1 MSGFLD
7 TPSPRWFTIGAHRPF
22 LEDLAEGVWKTLAPA
37 GPEALAQATILIPT
51 RRAARSLAEAF
62 LKAAGKAAVLLPQI
76 RALGDLDEDEPP
88 FEAEDI
94 ALHLPAAISP
104 MRRRFEL
111 AHLVVEHEGLLERSL
126 DAGAALELADALAG
140 FLDGCQIEETG
151 DPLAVE
157 ALVEGELARHWQVS
171 ARFLNLA
178 LEAWPRRLVVLGL
191 MDVAERRVKLMRA
204 LAARW
209 RDRPPSDVLIA
220 AGSTGAAPAAAD
232 LLAAIAAAPNG
243 AVVLPGLDMP
253 LADAAWA
260 EVDEAHPQGALRRL
274 LDRSGVARLQV
285 REWDP
290 AKESDARGRWR
301 RRVINEAL
309 RPPAATADWLEQIAA
324 LRAEGATAGTDP
336 IAEGLTGLVSLT
348 AAGEEE
354 AAAVAALL
362 LRETLETPDK
372 TAALITPDAALA
384 RRVSARLTR
393 WNITADSSAGQ
404 PLAAAPIAVL
414 ASLVARA
421 AADPADPVTLLGIVK
436 HPLTRLGLD
445 EETLERGR
453 RALERYGLRGPRPA
467 GWEALT
473 ERLTECLAK
482 AAGEDADADESS
494 KARAAAIAQAIDLAD
509 RLRVALD
516 VARAPYLEDTA
527 AAAADAARGV
537 VSALEILAAGPQGG
551 LGELWAGQAGEVAA
565 GLFAALLEESD
576 GLPVVTRAG
585 FSQLIDHLTA
595 AELVRPGG
603 ASHPRLRI
611 LGVLE
616 ARLIRADRLILAGL
630 EEGVWPRGAP
640 IDPFLSRPMRARL
653 GLPPPERRIGLS
665 AHDFAQAAAAPEV
678 ILIDSERRAGAPATA
693 SRWLWRLRT
702 LAKGAGVALPGRREV
717 LAWARALDAPILPP
731 PPALRTATR
740 PRPVPPLAARPRRMS
755 VTGVER
761 WVRDPYAIYARD
773 VLKLKPLDAPD
784 APIEAMARGAAIHAA
799 FERFAREHPEVLP
812 DDAEA
817 RFAALVIEELARA
830 GMPQARMAREHALA
844 ANVAPWVVAF
854 ERRRRPGARL
864 IVEARGEHRFEGPG
878 GPFTLTAR
886 ADRIE
891 ARGEIADI
899 LDFKTGA
906 APTARQMRVGFSP
919 QLTLTGAI
927 LARGGFAD
935 LGPIAPGEL
944 LYVRVSGGRTPG
956 REERRGVPGE
966 SETLAEAAFEGLGR
980 RVALFD
986 RADTPYPSWAAPQ
999 FIGRQGGD
1007 YDHLARVWE
1016 WHMIGEG
1023 DAEGGE

>member
-1 MSGFLD
+1 MNSFLD
-7 TPSPRWFTIGAHRPF
+7 APSPRWFTIGAHRPF
-22 LEDLAEGVWKTLAPA
+22 LADLATGVWKALGPA
-37 GPEALAQATILIPT
+37 EPEALAEATILIPT
-51 RRAARSLAEAF
+51 RRAARSMAEAF
-62 LKAAGKAAVLLPQI
+62 LKAAGTKAVLLPQI
-76 RALGDLDEDEPP
+76 RALGDLDEGEPP
-88 FEAEDI
+88 FEAGDV
-94 ALHLPAAISP
+94 ALDLAPAISP

-111 AHLVVEHEGLLERSL
+111 ARLVVENEGFLERQL
-126 DAGAALELADALAG
+126 DAGAALELADALAA

-151 DPLAVE
+151 DPAAVE
-157 ALVEGELARHWQVS
+157 ALVEGELARHWQLS

-178 LEAWPRRLVVLGL
+178 LEAWPRRLDALGL
-191 MDVAERRVKLMRA
+191 MDVAERRVKLLRA
-204 LAARW
+204 LATRW
-209 RDRPPSDVLIA
+209 RDRPPADVLIA

-232 LLAAIAAAPNG
+232 LLAAIAAAPRG
-243 AVVLPGLDMP
+243 CVVLPGLDRS
-253 LADAAWA
+253 LADTAWA
-260 EVDEAHPQGALRRL
+260 EVGEAHPQGALKRL
-274 LDRSGVARLQV
+274 LERSGLTRAQV

-290 AKESDARGRWR
+290 AREADARGRWR

-309 RPPAATADWLEQIAA
+309 RPPEATADWLDQIAA
-324 LRAEGATAGTDP
+324 LRAESTADGVDP

-348 AAGEEE
+348 AKSEEE
-354 AAAVAALL
+354 AATVAALL
-362 LRETLETPDK
+362 LRESLETPGD

-384 RRVSARLTR
+384 RRVSARLRR

-404 PLAAAPIAVL
+404 PLAAAPLAVL

-421 AADPADPVTLLGIVK
+421 VADPVDPVTLLGIVK

-445 EETLERGR
+445 EAALKGGR
-453 RALERYGLRGPRPA
+453 RALERHGLRGPRPA

-473 ERLTECLAK
+473 DRL
-482 AAGEDADADESS
+482 
-494 KARAAAIAQAIDLAD
+494 RAAVGESPERDDACRARGVAIAQAIDLAE
-509 RLRVALD
+509 RLRAALS
-516 VARAPYLEDTA
+516 A
-527 AAAADAARGV
+527 AETPFIDETTPAADAARGV
-537 VSALEILAAGPQGG
+537 ASALESLAAGPEGG
-551 LGELWAGQAGEVAA
+551 LGDLWAGQAGEAA
-565 GLFAALLEESD
+565 VGLFAALLNESG
-576 GLPVVTRAG
+576 GLPPVTRAG
-585 FSQLIDHLTA
+585 FSQLIDHLMA
-595 AELVRPGG
+595 GELVRPGG

-630 EEGVWPRGAP
+630 EEGVWPRAAP
-640 IDPFLSRPMRARL
+640 IDPFLSRPMRAKL

-678 ILIDSERRAGAPATA
+678 ILINSERRAGAPATA

-702 LAKGAGVALPGRREV
+702 LAKGAGVDLPGRPEI
-717 LAWARALDAPILPP
+717 LEWARALDAPISPP

-740 PRPVPPLAARPRRMS
+740 PRPVPPLAARPRKMS
-755 VTGVER
+755 VTAVER

-773 VLKLKPLDAPD
+773 ILRLRPLDPPD
-784 APIEAMARGAAIHAA
+784 AAIEAMARGSAIHAA
-799 FERFAREHPEVLP
+799 LERFAREHPDALP

-817 RFAALVIEELARA
+817 RFAALVIEALARA
-830 GMPQARMAREHALA
+830 GMPVPKMAREHALA

-864 IVEARGEHRFEGPG
+864 IVESRGEHGFDAPG
-878 GPFTLTAR
+878 GPFTVTAR

-891 ARGEIADI
+891 VRGEAADI

-906 APTARQMRVGFSP
+906 APTAKQMRAGFSP

-935 LGPIAPGEL
+935 LGAARPGEL

-956 REERRGVPGE
+956 REERRGVAGE
-966 SETLAEAAFEGLGR
+966 SEALAEAAWEGLQR

-986 RADTPYPSWAAPQ
+986 QADTPYPSWAAPQ
-999 FIGRQGGD
+999 FIGAQGGD

-1016 WHMIGEG
+1016 WHVIGEG
-1023 DAEGGE
+1023 EGEDGE

>member
-7 TPSPRWFTIGAHRPF
+7 APSPRWFTIGAHRPF
-22 LEDLAEGVWKTLAPA
+22 LEDLAAGVWKTLAPA
-37 GPEALAQATILIPT
+37 GPEALAEATILIPT

-62 LKAAGKAAVLLPQI
+62 LKAAGTAAVLLPQI
-76 RALGDLDEDEPP
+76 RALGDLDEGEAP
-88 FEAEDI
+88 FEPGDI
-94 ALHLPAAISP
+94 ALDLPPAITT

-111 AHLVVEHEGLLERSL
+111 AGLVVQHESLLERKL
-126 DAGAALELADALAG
+126 DAGAALELADALAT

-151 DPLAVE
+151 DPAAVE

-178 LEAWPRRLVVLGL
+178 LDAWPRRLADLGL
-191 MDVAERRVKLMRA
+191 MDVAERRMTLMRA

-209 RDRPPSDVLIA
+209 RDRPPTDVLIA

-232 LLAAIAAAPNG
+232 LLAAIAAAPMG
-243 AVVLPGLDMP
+243 CVVLPGLDKS
-253 LADAAWA
+253 LADAAWS
-260 EVDEAHPQGALRRL
+260 EVDEPHPQGAMKRL
-274 LDRSGVARLQV
+274 LDRSGLTRSQV
-285 REWDP
+285 RDWDP
-290 AKESDARGRWR
+290 ARETDARGRWR

-309 RPPAATADWLEQIAA
+309 CPPKATADWLNQIAA
-324 LRAEGATAGTDP
+324 LRAESAADGVDP
-336 IAEGLTGLVSLT
+336 IAEGLAGLTSVT

-354 AAAVAALL
+354 AATVAALL
-362 LRETLETPDK
+362 LREALETPGK

-384 RRVSARLTR
+384 RRVSARLRR

-404 PLAAAPIAVL
+404 PLAAAPVAVL

-421 AADPADPVTLLGIVK
+421 IADPADPVTLLGIVK
-436 HPLTRLGLD
+436 HPLARLGLG
-445 EETLERGR
+445 EEALERGR
-453 RALERYGLRGPRPA
+453 GALERYGLRGPRPG

-473 ERLTECLAK
+473 ERLRGAI
-482 AAGEDADADESS
+482 GDDPQRDDAS
-494 KARAAAIAQAIDLAD
+494 KARAAAIAQAIDLAA
-509 RLRVALD
+509 RLRAAVS
-516 VARAPYLEDTA
+516 VGETPYIDETTE
-527 AAAADAARGV
+527 AADAARGV
-537 VSALEILAAGPQGG
+537 ASALETLASGPQGG
-551 LGELWAGQAGEVAA
+551 LGELWAGQAGEATVGLIA
-565 GLFAALLEESD
+565 GLLEESG
-576 GLPVVTRAG
+576 GLPPVTRVG
-585 FSQLIDHLTA
+585 FSQLIDRLMA
-595 AELVRPGG
+595 GELVRPGG

-630 EEGVWPRGAP
+630 EEGVWPRAAP
-640 IDPFLSRPMRARL
+640 IDPFLSRPMRVKL

-678 ILIDSERRAGAPATA
+678 ILVQSERRAGAPATA

-702 LAKGAGVALPGRREV
+702 LARGAGVELPGRPEV
-717 LAWARALDAPILPP
+717 LGWARVLDAPRAPP
-731 PPALRTATR
+731 PPALKAATR
-740 PRPVPPLAARPRRMS
+740 PRPAPPVAVRPRRMS
-755 VTGVER
+755 VTAVER

-773 VLKLKPLDAPD
+773 VLRLRPLDAPD
-784 APIEAMARGAAIHAA
+784 APIEAMARGSAIHAA
-799 FERFAREHPEVLP
+799 FERFAREHPGALP
-812 DDAEA
+812 GDAEA

-830 GMPQARMAREHALA
+830 GMPAPRMAREHALA

-854 ERRRRPGARL
+854 ERRRRPGAEL
-864 IVEARGEHRFEGPG
+864 VIEAKGEHGFDAPG
-878 GPFTLTAR
+878 GTFTLTAR

-891 ARGEIADI
+891 ARGEFADI

-906 APTARQMRVGFSP
+906 APTARQVRAGFSP
-919 QLTLTGAI
+919 QLTLTGAL

-935 LGPIAPGEL
+935 LGPVAPGEL

-966 SETLAEAAFEGLGR
+966 SEALAEAAWAGLKR

-986 RADTPYPSWAAPQ
+986 QADTPYPSWAAPQ
-999 FIGRQGGD
+999 FIGAQGGD

-1016 WHMIGEG
+1016 WHVIGEG
-1023 DAEGGE
+1023 EGEGGE